1 MGFSSVASYNNIL
14 CADFWTFLPVA
25 CLTIWYNNIILMY
38 CAGFQVTAV
47 PQSFRHGADNLAVL
61 TSMNCIPNITD
72 LENFQSRWLAKKPDG
87 TNIML
92 NPSSDSRI
100 RIRQGQILDVN
111 LPAGTNMIITNLS
124 YLDNGT
130 YQCEI
135 QEIDT
140 LSNQVSEG
148 ASATVQLILE
158 VHLKSVDINST
169 VRTFND
175 SQLVELGCDMSGY
188 IRPQKDLFWIVN
200 GVPFDPATSDGSKY
214 MVSYRNGTNNMAQ
227 FGGSTTIPSLVTV
240 LTIKDVSLAD
250 SGVYSCAIDNTNLVN
265 DVTLEVK
272 PASSK

>member
-1 MGFSSVASYNNIL
+1 MQAI
-14 CADFWTFLPVA
+14 WTFGSSGYLVHI
-25 CLTIWYNNIILMY
+25 LELIIIILH
-38 CAGFQVTAV
+38 AGFQVTAV
-47 PQSFRHGADNLAVL
+47 PQSFRHGPDNLAVL
-61 TSMNCIPNITD
+61 ISMNCIPNITD
-72 LENFQSRWLAKKPDG
+72 LVNFQSRWLAKKPDG
-87 TNIML
+87 SDIML
-92 NPSSDSRI
+92 DPLSDSRI
-100 RIRQGQILDVN
+100 SIRQGLIVDPN
-111 LPAGTNMIITNLS
+111 LPAGTNMIIRNLS

-130 YQCEI
+130 YRCEI

-148 ASATVQLILE
+148 ANATVQLILE
-158 VHLKSVDINST
+158 VRLKSVDINST

-188 IRPQKDLFWIVN
+188 IRPQKDLFWKVN

-214 MVSYRNGTNNMAQ
+214 SVSYRNGTDNMAQ

-250 SGVYSCAIDNTNLVN
+250 SGVYSCAIENTNLVN

-272 PASSK
+272 PASSKYS